1 MHGKGG
7 FVAGIWEEGA
17 GRAMEQ
23 GGSVVTALPLVQ
35 SAPLFLVGESLAV
48 AHQEKP
54 EKRPAREHGHS
65 PAWMRPRGESSS
77 WETGLGVK
85 GGGPQGDAP
94 GVWALTRLESS
105 GSGPWCCSAA
115 SSLPAIGEERRRK
128 EKEGGKGEENPAKPR
143 QRIAKPSGW
152 APAAPGGARRCAL
165 LLAPGQPRAPVRGP
179 RSCTSPGRSPGSC
192 VSPEGDSRAVLG
204 AVGPC
209 GVSTGATSPRGPRG
223 WDAEGGRSLMR
234 AWLLAW
240 QDRVVLALGTV
251 VSPRHRVRQTEPLL
265 GSPTEPPVSIPI
277 PGLWHRGACTQPQ
290 GRGRFLLPLLERDL
304 TLLLSTA

>member
-7 FVAGIWEEGA
+7 FVTGIWEEGA

-23 GGSVVTALPLVQ
+23 GGSVVTVLPLVQ
-35 SAPLFLVGESLAV
+35 SAPLFLGGESLAV

-105 GSGPWCCSAA
+105 GSGPRCCSAA

-152 APAAPGGARRCAL
+152 APAAPGGHGAVPCCWHRGSPGHQRV
-165 LLAPGQPRAPVRGP
+165 APGHAPALGGPPGPACPQRVTAGLCWGLWGRAG
-179 RSCTSPGRSPGSC
+179 C
-192 VSPEGDSRAVLG
+192 
-204 AVGPC
+204 
-209 GVSTGATSPRGPRG
+209 PRGPPLQGDRG
-223 WDAEGGRSLMR
+223 GGML
-234 AWLLAW
+234 
-240 QDRVVLALGTV
+240 RVAVA
-251 VSPRHRVRQTEPLL
+251 
-265 GSPTEPPVSIPI
+265 
-277 PGLWHRGACTQPQ
+277 
-290 GRGRFLLPLLERDL
+290 
-304 TLLLSTA
+304 

>member
-1 MHGKGG
+1 M
-7 FVAGIWEEGA
+7 AGIWEKGA
-17 GRAMEQ
+17 GRDTEQ

-35 SAPLFLVGESLAV
+35 SAPLFLGGESLAV

-105 GSGPWCCSAA
+105 GSGPRCCSAA

-209 GVSTGATSPRGPRG
+209 GVSTGATSPRGPRDG
-223 WDAEGGRSLMR
+223 ML
-234 AWLLAW
+234 
-240 QDRVVLALGTV
+240 RVAVA
-251 VSPRHRVRQTEPLL
+251 
-265 GSPTEPPVSIPI
+265 
-277 PGLWHRGACTQPQ
+277 
-290 GRGRFLLPLLERDL
+290 
-304 TLLLSTA
+304 